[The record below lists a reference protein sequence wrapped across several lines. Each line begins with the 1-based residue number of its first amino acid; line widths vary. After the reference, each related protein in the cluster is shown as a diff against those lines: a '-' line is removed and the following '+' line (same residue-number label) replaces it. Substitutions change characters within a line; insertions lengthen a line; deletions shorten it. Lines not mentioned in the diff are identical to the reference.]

1 MVGFFT
7 EKQVG
12 GGGGKLYTCMTCGK
26 HKRVITPR
34 FKPWGKGR
42 KGILLLAEVPVYA
55 DDTAGEPWKSKGGQ
69 DLVILLDSLGIDMYE
84 DCVTVYAVHCR
95 TIDEYTGNDRDV
107 NLLDVD
113 MCRKVTWKYL
123 QEIQPKIIIS
133 LGIHSIECV
142 IGHHWKKNIGD
153 IDKWRG
159 WVIPDQD
166 LKAWVAPVYHQDYA
180 SAVKTEKPV
189 IWRVFENDIKNALM
203 YIHKPWERCKKFD
216 IEIIDDL
223 RPLRDIQ
230 EGAVA
235 IDYET
240 TGLKPHAPGHRV
252 VCASV
257 ADTPNHCYA
266 FMMPAKKRERQPF
279 IDILAN
285 PGVEKMAHNMKFEEA
300 WSVTR
305 LRQPVEN
312 WAWDSMV
319 AAHILDNRPG
329 ITGLKFQTYVNF
341 GVVDYDSEINPY
353 LKSISKGGNEI
364 NRIFELV
371 ERFGGKEQLLR
382 YCGMDTIYQY
392 RLALKQMDI
401 MDYDGL
407 PF

>member
-1 MVGFFT
+1 
-7 EKQVG
+7 
-12 GGGGKLYTCMTCGK
+12 
-26 HKRVITPR
+26 
-34 FKPWGKGR
+34 
-42 KGILLLAEVPVYA
+42 
-55 DDTAGEPWKSKGGQ
+55 
-69 DLVILLDSLGIDMYE
+69 
-84 DCVTVYAVHCR
+84 
-95 TIDEYTGNDRDV
+95 
-107 NLLDVD
+107 
-113 MCRKVTWKYL
+113 
-123 QEIQPKIIIS
+123 
-133 LGIHSIECV
+133 
-142 IGHHWKKNIGD
+142 
-153 IDKWRG
+153 
-159 WVIPDQD
+159 
-166 LKAWVAPVYHQDYA
+166 
-180 SAVKTEKPV
+180 
-189 IWRVFENDIKNALM
+189 
-203 YIHKPWERCKKFD
+203 
-216 IEIIDDL
+216 
-223 RPLRDIQ
+223 
-230 EGAVA
+230 VA

-353 LKSISKGGNEI
+353 LKAISKGGNEM